1 MLSRQLALLAWPF
14 IVASMIFGL
23 WAWRLYGADGAE
35 HSLLRGL
42 AAALLLTFGIYAI
55 IIPSLNTVFP
65 STAVAQMLREADCK
79 NPQLAAAG
87 YHEPSLVFLAGTET
101 KLVDGSDAAEFLRAG
116 GCRFA
121 LIEKGH
127 ERAFLRRAEQIGLR
141 YLAPQRFDGYN
152 YSAGRAISIGVYQ
165 AAENAP

>member
-1 MLSRQLALLAWPF
+1 
-14 IVASMIFGL
+14 V
-23 WAWRLYGADGAE
+23 
-35 HSLLRGL
+35 
-42 AAALLLTFGIYAI
+42 
-55 IIPSLNTVFP
+55 
-65 STAVAQMLREADCK
+65 
-79 NPQLAAAG
+79 LAAAG
-87 YHEPSLVFLAGTET
+87 YHEPSLVFLVGTDT
-101 KLVDGSDAAEFLRAG
+101 RLVDGSDAADFLRAG

-121 LIEKGH
+121 LIEKGN